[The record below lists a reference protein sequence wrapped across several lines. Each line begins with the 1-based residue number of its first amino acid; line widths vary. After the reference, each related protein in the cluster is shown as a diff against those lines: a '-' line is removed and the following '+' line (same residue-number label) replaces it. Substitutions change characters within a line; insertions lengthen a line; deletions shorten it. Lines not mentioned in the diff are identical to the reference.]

1 MDKNWTVYMAHE
13 TRHTDFKPTQRNGK
27 LSKTAVPWRQV
38 FSNYSDAMITGI
50 SLRESRKLLELT
62 QHQLSQRTG
71 ISQRQISALE
81 NGKQLMTEAMAK
93 KFAEVLQVDY
103 RVFL

>member
-1 MDKNWTVYMAHE
+1 MRSKS
-13 TRHTDFKPTQRNGK
+13 FKPTGGNRK

-38 FSNYSDAMITGI
+38 FSSYSEALIAGI

-81 NGKQLMTEAMAK
+81 NGKQLMTAAMAK

>member
-1 MDKNWTVYMAHE
+1 MCGNS
-13 TRHTDFKPTQRNGK
+13 FKFSSENSN
-27 LSKTAVPWRQV
+27 LSNIAVLWRQA
-38 FSNYSDAMITGI
+38 FPNYSDAMITGV

>member
-1 MDKNWTVYMAHE
+1 MCGNS
-13 TRHTDFKPTQRNGK
+13 FKFSSENSN
-27 LSKTAVPWRQV
+27 LSNTAVLWRQA
-38 FSNYSDAMITGI
+38 FPNYSDAMITGV

>member
-1 MDKNWTVYMAHE
+1 
-13 TRHTDFKPTQRNGK
+13 
-27 LSKTAVPWRQV
+27 
-38 FSNYSDAMITGI
+38 MITGV